1 MCFYLMGD
9 SDAAFAFVRRL
20 ADDAFIVWPRI
31 CATYQRAVQTG
42 QRADRD
48 VGCWIIANQ
57 PVGKMPNPQAF
68 WYLDTYPTRT
78 DGEAARSSRGVVL
91 ESFGKIW
98 LLTIEDAA
106 WKAPSGGTRIDQ
118 IGPLPVMAGEAY
130 SAQYLEAV
138 FTPGMTS
145 LPHVHGGPE
154 AWYTLTGE
162 TCLETPDGKQ
172 IGRAGGHNV
181 IVPGGPPM
189 HLTATGTEKRTALV
203 LILYEASKPSTTIV
217 HDWTPKGL
225 CKN

>member
-1 MCFYLMGD
+1 MRLLPSFGGSLMMLLLCGHAYAQHTNVGCKPV
-9 SDAAFAFVRRL
+9 SERTA
-20 ADDAFIVWPRI
+20 
-31 CATYQRAVQTG
+31 
-42 QRADRD
+42 D
-48 VGCWIIANQ
+48 VGCWIMANQ

-78 DGEAARSSRGVVL
+78 DGEAVRSSRGVVL

-98 LLTIEDAA
+98 LLTIEDAG

-172 IGRAGGHNV
+172 IGRAGGHHV